1 VYGMQMHSANDIQ
14 HNGQNVTLSW
24 INVSTIQPF
33 YVMLSMI
40 MLRFIE
46 LRVVLPILNIFL

>member
-1 VYGMQMHSANDIQ
+1 MYAMQMHSANDTQ
-14 HNGQNVTLSW
+14 HNGQNVTLIW
-24 INVSTIQPF
+24 INVSKIKPF

-40 MLRFIE
+40 VLRFIE